1 MIKYFDSYKYSKFN
15 NVERTIFMAQTQTR
29 RYYQNE
35 NIPNRIPITSEENNN
50 SLSDSTTQQDNIT
63 NTPKSSSTPFRP
75 EPANPSGPLM
85 YNASDETFFPKDSQG
100 QIVVN
105 ASTARQTSPVPEAA
119 VIIYKNENGSKR
131 VVAFSA
137 TDRDGKTQVITVPA
151 PAKNDAQSPS
161 DSLPFADYDIS
172 VRHPMFYTA
181 IRNNVQV
188 FGDELTILNIDMIP
202 LPEFVNERNITQTV
216 SIPKQNL

>member
-1 MIKYFDSYKYSKFN
+1 
-15 NVERTIFMAQTQTR
+15 MAQTQSR

-35 NIPNRIPITSEENNN
+35 DNTGNTQTTPQINNN
-50 SLSDSTTQQDNIT
+50 ALSDRTMQEDNSAETPMTQP
-63 NTPKSSSTPFRP
+63 TPLRP
-75 EPANPSGPLM
+75 EPANPGGPQV
-85 YNASDETFFPKDSQG
+85 YNASDETFFPEDSQG
-100 QIVVN
+100 QIIVN
-105 ASTARQTSPVPEAA
+105 VSTASQTSPVPEAA
-119 VIIYKNENGSKR
+119 VIVYKNENGSKQ
-131 VVAFSA
+131 VVAFSI

-151 PAKNDAQSPS
+151 PAKSDAQSPS

-202 LPEFVNERNITQTV
+202 LPEFVNERDITQTV